1 MLMPCALCFRPA
13 TRPGFAPAV
22 ESLLLDDKRN
32 QKRLLNVHA
41 LHPTAHAF
49 STVCSPRRTESKYCS
64 IRARASS
71 PWARST
77 LRRRNAA
84 HGGASC
90 RRFRGP
96 VGSVIQSARCR
107 TAGGSVMQSAWRR
120 TAGGAVMQSARC
132 IPVTTPVHGWGSI
145 CSQFSGGEHT
155 VPNAVACPGVHER
168 LKTFLGPFVVQQKDL
183 ACRGETRP
191 GGSESGY
198 RTARPAKPACQ
209 WGVRLQLSS

>member
-1 MLMPCALCFRPA
+1 MLMPCVLRFRPA
-13 TRPGFAPAV
+13 TRPGLAPAGEV
-22 ESLLLDDKRN
+22 LLLDDKRT

-41 LHPTAHAF
+41 LHPTAHSF
-49 STVCSPRRTESKYCS
+49 STVCSPPRTEAKYCS

-77 LRRRNAA
+77 LRGRNAA
-84 HGGASC
+84 HGGANC

-96 VGSVIQSARCR
+96 VGSVIQCARCLAAGDLFMR
-107 TAGGSVMQSAWRR
+107 NARCLAAGGSVMQSAWCR
-120 TAGGAVMQSARC
+120 TPGGAVMQSARC
-132 IPVTTPVHGWGSI
+132 IPVTMPVHGWGSI

-191 GGSESGY
+191 RA
-198 RTARPAKPACQ
+198 RTET
-209 WGVRLQLSS
+209 